1 MDNQR
6 YTQILSEISSD
17 DNRSL
22 EYMVARFAHI
32 LRRLDVRVSASETID
47 ALKALSIIS
56 IMDRDQVRA
65 ALRGTLIKGEMEQRI
80 FDLVFDNFFLPP
92 EEKSSLRLE
101 QKLAEQNKLASLRE
115 AEEDFLSGM
124 QDGEFPWS
132 EDLLKNVKLTR
143 EQKETYAHLP
153 ENEKQRLKDILTSF
167 QSNNI
172 NNPDTL
178 IAQVA
183 ESSLNF
189 WRYHMMKN
197 NEEFN
202 EPEPLSPDKLTGIEE
217 MDEVIERVSAEFYR
231 DVGDNIMYQDMKN
244 IQDENLP
251 RVMSLIKKMTKKLVT
266 RVSRRTRFSKMKKT
280 IDIRRSIRQN
290 ISYGGIPLELRYRAK
305 RIQKPR
311 LLLICDVSASMARY
325 ARFVIQFIYG
335 LSNAV
340 KDIESFIFSEDL
352 ERITPMFKGKKGFSE
367 TMAEIINQSS
377 VWGQATDFNQALET
391 FGQKYQNLLTSETYL
406 IVMSD
411 TKTLSVEQAA
421 FRLKQMGKNL
431 KGIIWLNTLS
441 RAEWSQYKSVFI
453 FQQNTRMFEC
463 NTLAH
468 LDKVMRSQVFSV

>member
-1 MDNQR
+1 MNNQK
-6 YTQILSEISSD
+6 YTQILSEISSK
-17 DNRSL
+17 DNKSL

-32 LRRLDVRVSASETID
+32 LRHLDVRVSASETID
-47 ALKALSIIS
+47 ALRALSIIN

-65 ALRGTLIKGEMEQRI
+65 ALRGTLVKGEMEHRI
-80 FDLVFDNFFLPP
+80 FDLAFNNFFLPP
-92 EEKSSLRLE
+92 EEKASLRLE
-101 QKLAEQNKLASLRE
+101 EKLAEQDRLASLQE
-115 AEEDFLSGM
+115 AEEDFLASM

-132 EDLLKNVKLTR
+132 EELLKNIRLTR

-153 ENEKQRLKDILTSF
+153 EKEKQRLKEILTSF
-167 QSNNI
+167 QGNNI

-189 WRYHMMKN
+189 WRYHMLKN
-197 NEEFN
+197 NEDFD
-202 EPEPLSPDKLTGIEE
+202 EPEPLAPDRLTGEEE
-217 MDEVIERVSAEFYR
+217 MDEVIERVSAEFFR
-231 DVGDNIMYQDMKN
+231 DAGDNIMYQDMKN
-244 IQDENLP
+244 ISDENLP

-352 ERITPMFKGKKGFSE
+352 ERITPMFKRKKGFAD
-367 TMAEIINQSS
+367 TMTEIINQSGI
-377 VWGQATDFNQALET
+377 WGQATDFNRSLET
-391 FGQKYQNLLTSETYL
+391 FGQRYQNLLTSETYL
-406 IVMSD
+406 IIMSD
-411 TKTLSVEQAA
+411 TKTLAVEQAA
-421 FRLKQMGKNL
+421 FRLKQMKKNL
-431 KGIIWLNTLS
+431 RGVIWLNTLP
-441 RAEWSQYKSVFI
+441 RNEWIQYKSVFI
-453 FQQNTRMFEC
+453 FQQQSRMFEC

-468 LDKVMRSQVFSV
+468 LDKVMRSQIFSV